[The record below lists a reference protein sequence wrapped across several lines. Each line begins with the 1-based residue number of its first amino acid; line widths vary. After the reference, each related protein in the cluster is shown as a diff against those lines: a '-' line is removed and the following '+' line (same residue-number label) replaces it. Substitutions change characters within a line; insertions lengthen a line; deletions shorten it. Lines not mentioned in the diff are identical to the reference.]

1 VLREVATGAGG
12 RVSEAAAR
20 SGAVEIL
27 HVLAGRGTLWV
38 GNDSVELIPGRSVVM
53 PSDACFRYRAGA
65 EGLRLLAATVPGRA
79 GALSV
84 TDRPADPVVVA
95 PDGSGV
101 RPLAR
106 TPDDS
111 GSLAEFELAP
121 GETSKPVR
129 HYELEEIWFFVAGS
143 GEMWLDGGD
152 PVAVEPGT
160 ALTIPARV
168 AFQFRNRGEVPLRIV
183 GLTLPAWPL
192 DRPESEV
199 VETAVSGPWP
209 SSLG

>member
-1 VLREVATGAGG
+1 VLRRVAAGDETA
-12 RVSEAAAR
+12 VP

-27 HVLAGRGTLWV
+27 HVVAGGGTLSV
-38 GNDSVELIPGRSVVM
+38 GTDEVELVPGRSVVI
-53 PSDACFRYRAGA
+53 PSGVAFRHRAGA
-65 EGLRLLAATVPGRA
+65 EGLTLLAATVPGRG
-79 GALSV
+79 GAVSV
-84 TDRPADPVVVA
+84 TDRPAEPVVVA

-106 TPDDS
+106 TADDG

-129 HYELEEIWFFVAGS
+129 HYELEEVWCFVAGS
-143 GEMWLDGGD
+143 GEMWLEGGD
-152 PVAVEPGT
+152 PVAVGPGST
-160 ALTIPARV
+160 LKIPARV
-168 AFQFRNRGEVPLRIV
+168 AFQFRSRGDGPLRIV

-199 VETAVSGPWP
+199 VDTAVTGPWAATV
-209 SSLG
+209 G